1 MADPVLSSD
10 PPLVDVKV
18 TNPVTYIKN
27 WWNKII
33 GNEGVDFRLHIRPLT
48 AIVVAAVIA
57 TIAFGVG
64 RFVLP
69 PGIQIPFFEFG
80 VVGEETATP
89 TPTADSWKE
98 TAYTGT
104 LHFTSSTGKYY
115 LQVTT
120 SSEAITLDVPPTL
133 NLENLIGRRIFAV
146 GKYNKT
152 TRTLVVAEATDMEI
166 LPKSPVPIPTLP
178 PTPTP
183 SPTPEITPS
192 STETPSST
200 PTML

>member
-1 MADPVLSSD
+1 MVDSVPNSD

-33 GNEGVDFRLHIRPLT
+33 GNEGVEFRLHIRPLT
-48 AIVVAAVIA
+48 AIITAAVIA
-57 TIAFGVG
+57 TIGFGVG

-69 PGIQIPFFEFG
+69 PGIKIPFFEFG
-80 VVGEETATP
+80 ETTTTP
-89 TPTADSWKE
+89 TPTPDLWRD

-104 LHFTSSTGKYY
+104 LHFMTSTGKYY
-115 LQVTT
+115 LQVTS

-133 NLENLIGRRIFAV
+133 NLENLIGRRIFAS

-152 TRTLVVAEATDMEI
+152 TRILVVAEAKDMEI
-166 LPKSPVPIPTLP
+166 LPKSPVPIPTLSS
-178 PTPTP
+178 TPTP

-192 STETPSST
+192 PTETSSPLPS
-200 PTML
+200 ML